1 MGLKIGD
8 LYQNGTSW
16 LTDSSISKQIFT
28 SPINTAIL
36 LVLIIMLIV
45 AYHYSDTD
53 DAYVKLLKVGMYVS
67 VVTLLTLFMHDTV
80 VDKMYKNRDNKTDEK
95 LIFGTS
101 GGSHKLDRRA
111 DITPKMTLDD
121 LPDLETNSSDETSI
135 VSGESV
141 DDILAAA
148 AAPKLEDLML

>member
-1 MGLKIGD
+1 MGLKVGD

-36 LVLIIMLIV
+36 IVLLIMLIV
-45 AYHYSDTD
+45 AYHYSDVD
-53 DAYVKLLKVGMYVS
+53 DAYVKLLKVGAYVS
-67 VVTLLTLFMHDTV
+67 VLTLLTLFMHDTV

-95 LIFGTS
+95 LIFGS
-101 GGSHKLDRRA
+101 HAHKLDRRA
-111 DITPKMTLDD
+111 DIKPKMTIDD

-135 VSGESV
+135 AGESV

-148 AAPKLEDLML
+148 SSPKLEDLMI

>member
-36 LVLIIMLIV
+36 IVLLIMLII
-45 AYHYSDTD
+45 AYHYSDVD
-53 DAYVKLLKVGMYVS
+53 DAYVKLLKVGIS
-67 VVTLLTLFMHDTV
+67 AGVVTLLTMFMHDTV
-80 VDKMYKNRDNKTDEK
+80 IDKMYKGRDNKSDEK
-95 LIFGTS
+95 IIFGS
-101 GGSHKLDRRA
+101 HAHKLDRRA
-111 DITPKMTLDD
+111 DIRPKMTVED
-121 LPDLETNSSDETSI
+121 LPDLETNSSDETS
-135 VSGESV
+135 VASAGSV

-148 AAPKLEDLML
+148 SAPKLEDLMI